1 MQSFLSEILRKAGIP
16 RDQSVLVV
24 CGGAFDRDALL
35 EEGYTAVTISNLD
48 DRVRDDEFAPFA
60 WSFQDA
66 EALSFPDRSFDY
78 CIVHAGLHHCASP
91 HRALLEMYR
100 VARHGVLAFEARDSL
115 MMRMAVRA
123 RRVPVYE
130 TCAVRFHNFR
140 YGGVRN
146 TCVPN
151 YIYRWTETEV
161 EDDCELCAARAAS
174 HPLLLW
180 PTRSGGTVA
189 LRVQCPVAVAIGWG
203 ETTVGV
209 LHTPLSKAGQSV
221 CILHRKAGGNGALP
235 MAEEPDRVRPAISG
249 NLTRI
254 ENGRG

>member
-1 MQSFLSEILRKAGIP
+1 MQSFLSEILRKTGIP

-24 CGGAFDRDALL
+24 CGGEFDRDTLL

-48 DRVRDDEFAPFA
+48 DRVRGDEFAPYA

-115 MMRMAVRA
+115 LMRMAVRA
-123 RRVPVYE
+123 GRVPVYE
-130 TCAVRFHNFR
+130 TCAVRSHNFR

-146 TCVPN
+146 TGVPN

-161 EDDCELCAARAAS
+161 EKTIAS
-174 HPLLLW
+174 YAPHAPHQRR
-180 PTRSGGTVA
+180 TSGGHQHPA
-189 LRVQCPVAVAIGWG
+189 DS
-203 ETTVGV
+203 E
-209 LHTPLSKAGQSV
+209 
-221 CILHRKAGGNGALP
+221 GAAHLP
-235 MAEEPDRVRPAISG
+235 RAP
-249 NLTRI
+249 
-254 ENGRG
+254 

>member
-1 MQSFLSEILRKAGIP
+1 MQSFLSEILRKTRIP

-24 CGGAFDRDALL
+24 CGGEFDRDTLL

-48 DRVRDDEFAPFA
+48 DRVRGDEFAPYA

-66 EALSFPDRSFDY
+66 EGLSFPDRSFDY

-123 RRVPVYE
+123 GRVPVYE
-130 TCAVRFHNFR
+130 TCAVRSHNFR

-146 TCVPN
+146 TGVPN

-161 EDDCELCAARAAS
+161 EKTIAS
-174 HPLLLW
+174 YAPHAPH
-180 PTRSGGTVA
+180 RIRYYYG
-189 LRVQCPVAVAIGWG
+189 LRVPEERLPFASNARLQWLSRGTKRIVEVSTRLFEKQGNLFAFFIEKPE
-203 ETTVGV
+203 ETTLFPWLKSQTEFDPRYQG
-209 LHTPLSKAGQSV
+209 
-221 CILHRKAGGNGALP
+221 I
-235 MAEEPDRVRPAISG
+235 
-249 NLTRI
+249 
-254 ENGRG
+254 

>member
-1 MQSFLSEILRKAGIP
+1 VQSFLSEILRKAGIP

-161 EDDCELCAARAAS
+161 EKTIASYAPHAPHHIRYYYGLRIPEERLPFASNAR
-174 HPLLLW
+174 LQWL
-180 PTRSGGTVA
+180 SGGAKRLLEFSTR
-189 LRVQCPVAVAIGWG
+189 LF
-203 ETTVGV
+203 
-209 LHTPLSKAGQSV
+209 
-221 CILHRKAGGNGALP
+221 RKQ
-235 MAEEPDRVRPAISG
+235 G
-249 NLTRI
+249 NLFAFFI
-254 ENGRG
+254 EKPEGTALFPWLKSQTEFDPRYQGI